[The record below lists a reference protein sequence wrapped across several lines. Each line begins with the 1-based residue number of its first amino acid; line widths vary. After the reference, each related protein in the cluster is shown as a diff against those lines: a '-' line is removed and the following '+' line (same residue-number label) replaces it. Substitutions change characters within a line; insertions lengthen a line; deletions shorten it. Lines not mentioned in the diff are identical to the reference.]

1 MRLNFQENRP
11 KTVVKYVE
19 KKDYTIIYMIGTII
33 VIIIVF
39 LIGFNMY
46 KNNKCND
53 IENKFLD
60 YAYEYAENNNLLNI
74 NESDS
79 IYVDIND
86 VYASGYSELSNG
98 NVCSGTVKFTMADGK
113 IIKTFDITNCSYCST
128 NKRYGSWKESNTF
141 VNSKLID
148 VDVKYNY
155 YNADTFYT
163 KWTNWYPSSYISD
176 SVSEQYGIK
185 LPNDT
190 KYYPSIP
197 ETSEVLK
204 YDVE

>member
-79 IYVDIND
+79 K
-86 VYASGYSELSNG
+86 SFLEFL
-98 NVCSGTVKFTMADGK
+98 
-113 IIKTFDITNCSYCST
+113 
-128 NKRYGSWKESNTF
+128 
-141 VNSKLID
+141 
-148 VDVKYNY
+148 
-155 YNADTFYT
+155 
-163 KWTNWYPSSYISD
+163 
-176 SVSEQYGIK
+176 
-185 LPNDT
+185 
-190 KYYPSIP
+190 
-197 ETSEVLK
+197 
-204 YDVE
+204 